1 MLFDDVKAYINE
13 NILHSEEFDNAD
25 ETKQRKAVNNA
36 EKLLYSLYKRYNPNT
51 NPLPIEAIA
60 YQAVYLLR
68 KDDSTIRAENGTTSV
83 SIDGIG
89 LTYAQVNRTVSPDV
103 IRILGRRI
111 GIYTRYVDNTYRGMY
126 LDDSF
131 KRYS

>member
-13 NILHSEEFDNAD
+13 NILHSEEFDSAD

-36 EKLLYSLYKRYNPNT
+36 EKLLYSLYKRYNPDT

-68 KDDSTIRAENGTTSV
+68 KDDSTLRAEAGSTYVGFRGV
-83 SIDGIG
+83 SLNFSKID
-89 LTYAQVNRTVSPDV
+89 RTLAPEV

-111 GIYTRYVDNTYRGMY
+111 GSYSRNVADTYRGMY
-126 LDDSF
+126 SDRGDV
-131 KRYS
+131 